1 MPDMEDEI
9 TADDGRVNVLDVAIA
24 LGLEGRKNNQPVRTY
39 PRSTETAYQIAIG
52 AMGLYRIEEHDCDGI
67 KPLGEMLN
75 VDYNE
80 RWGAESVAAVMA
92 TILAKDGAPELIDAA
107 LKKK

>member
-1 MPDMEDEI
+1 
-9 TADDGRVNVLDVAIA
+9 
-24 LGLEGRKNNQPVRTY
+24 
-39 PRSTETAYQIAIG
+39 
-52 AMGLYRIEEHDCDGI
+52 
-67 KPLGEMLN
+67 MLN